1 MPDERSGDL
10 TKYFEESRRQEL
22 MKRMERHLDKGNDDC
37 NIRVNNNSYTTAYAL
52 VYYPQDVDRFIESVE
67 MSYNEAIRVLDNKTP
82 DKRSKYK
89 IKKVKIF
96 YE

>member
-10 TKYFEESRRQEL
+10 HKYFEESRKQEL
-22 MKRMERHLDKGNDDC
+22 MKKMERHLDKGNNDC
-37 NIRVNNNSYTTAYAL
+37 NICFNNSYTTAYAL
-52 VYYPQDVDRFIESVE
+52 VYYPQDVNRFIESVE
-67 MSYNEAIRVLDNKTP
+67 MSYNEAIKVLDNKTP